1 MTSSFKLNAK
11 FDEIVNTMFD
21 EATKNELL
29 KSEKTFEEQAKALA
43 DAKTAVPVE
52 ANKALVKAR
61 DEAIVTADAL
71 EDGDENGDEA
81 AKKLFADKKTA
92 AINAAQA
99 LPTEVAG
106 EELTKLE
113 EEATAK
119 VELSPLF
126 VFRQAVDAAKATLLA
141 TDKDTTGKYASTAVE
156 AFKKS
161 FAAAQTECVNAYKAQ
176 GKPTVG
182 EYIQNFAM
190 RLLAA
195 LVAIVLVPA
204 TYALGKEETRK
215 NFYNNYL
222 FAQPCT
228 PNSIAA
234 GKAVEL
240 DTDTLFEEEKEAASA
255 NTLK

>member
-11 FDEIVNTMFD
+11 FDEIVNTMFN

-43 DAKTAVPVE
+43 DAKTAAPVE

-61 DEAIVTADAL
+61 DEAIATATAL
-71 EDGDENGDEA
+71 EDGDDNGDEA
-81 AKKLFADKKTA
+81 AKKLFADKKA
-92 AINAAQA
+92 AMDAAQA

-215 NFYNNYL
+215 NFYDNYL
-222 FAQPCT
+222 FAQPRT